1 MQNLR
6 TALAHK
12 SVIII
17 PNQNLYDFIIIFR
30 SVWKRTVCAYLDFF
44 SILLYVCLTSGTV
57 WHTIHR
63 TITKQ
68 TIKVIRKSLVTRKI
82 FAICVFKVFIR
93 VFHFYSFYIHM
104 LFLQSS
110 LQNADLTD
118 NTGAEIQASNYHGLS
133 RSRSF
138 CLWPA
143 WSQYN
148 RLRYPE
154 LYAKEL
160 SKNVSMLNAI
170 KKAFRAGMPTVAE
183 CGGFMYLHRYY
194 VYMCEDT

>member
-1 MQNLR
+1 MYNKL
-6 TALAHK
+6 
-12 SVIII
+12 SSF
-17 PNQNLYDFIIIFR
+17 QNLYYYIIIFR
-30 SVWKRTVCAYLDFF
+30 SVWKCTICAYLDFF
-44 SILLYVCLTSGTV
+44 AILLYVGLTSGTV

-68 TIKVIRKSLVTRKI
+68 TIKFIRKSLVTRKI
-82 FAICVFKVFIR
+82 FAIFVFKVFIR

-104 LFLQSS
+104 LFSQSS

-148 RLRYPE
+148 RLRYRCCRNNEIHAPLFFHLAVE
-154 LYAKEL
+154 NCYAFPQ
-160 SKNVSMLNAI
+160 AQYI
-170 KKAFRAGMPTVAE
+170 RT
-183 CGGFMYLHRYY
+183 
-194 VYMCEDT
+194 

>member
-6 TALAHK
+6 TALGHN

-44 SILLYVCLTSGTV
+44 SILLYVGLTSWTV

-68 TIKVIRKSLVTRKI
+68 TIKVIRNSLVTRKI
-82 FAICVFKVFIR
+82 FAIFVFKVFIR

-104 LFLQSS
+104 LFLQGS

-133 RSRSF
+133 HSRSF
-138 CLWPA
+138 CL
-143 WSQYN
+143 
-148 RLRYPE
+148 
-154 LYAKEL
+154 
-160 SKNVSMLNAI
+160 
-170 KKAFRAGMPTVAE
+170 
-183 CGGFMYLHRYY
+183 
-194 VYMCEDT
+194 

>member
-6 TALAHK
+6 TALGHK

-30 SVWKRTVCAYLDFF
+30 SVWKRTICAYLDFF
-44 SILLYVCLTSGTV
+44 AILLYVGLTSGTV

-82 FAICVFKVFIR
+82 FAIFVFKVFIR

-104 LFLQSS
+104 LFSQGS

-118 NTGAEIQASNYHGLS
+118 NTGVEIQASNYHGLS

-148 RLRYPE
+148 RLRYRCCRNNEIHAPLFFHLAVE
-154 LYAKEL
+154 NCYAFPQ
-160 SKNVSMLNAI
+160 AQYI
-170 KKAFRAGMPTVAE
+170 RT
-183 CGGFMYLHRYY
+183 
-194 VYMCEDT
+194 

>member
-6 TALAHK
+6 TALSHN

-44 SILLYVCLTSGTV
+44 AILLYVGLTSGTV

-93 VFHFYSFYIHM
+93 VFHFYSFHTPA
-104 LFLQSS
+104 LS
-110 LQNADLTD
+110 LRNSQRNADLTD
-118 NTGAEIQASNYHGLS
+118 NKYEEIQASNYPYLS
-133 RSRSF
+133 HSHTSF
-138 CLWPA
+138 L
-143 WSQYN
+143 
-148 RLRYPE
+148 
-154 LYAKEL
+154 
-160 SKNVSMLNAI
+160 
-170 KKAFRAGMPTVAE
+170 
-183 CGGFMYLHRYY
+183 
-194 VYMCEDT
+194 

>member
-44 SILLYVCLTSGTV
+44 AILLYVGLTSGTV

-82 FAICVFKVFIR
+82 FAICIFKVFI
-93 VFHFYSFYIHM
+93 
-104 LFLQSS
+104 
-110 LQNADLTD
+110 
-118 NTGAEIQASNYHGLS
+118 
-133 RSRSF
+133 
-138 CLWPA
+138 
-143 WSQYN
+143 
-148 RLRYPE
+148 
-154 LYAKEL
+154 
-160 SKNVSMLNAI
+160 
-170 KKAFRAGMPTVAE
+170 
-183 CGGFMYLHRYY
+183 
-194 VYMCEDT
+194 

>member
-6 TALAHK
+6 TALGHN

-30 SVWKRTVCAYLDFF
+30 SVWKRTICAYLDFF
-44 SILLYVCLTSGTV
+44 AILLYVGLTSGTV

-82 FAICVFKVFIR
+82 FAIFVFKVFIR

-104 LFLQSS
+104 LFSQIS

-118 NTGAEIQASNYHGLS
+118 NKYEEIQASNYPYLS
-133 RSRSF
+133 HSHTSF
-138 CLWPA
+138 L
-143 WSQYN
+143 
-148 RLRYPE
+148 
-154 LYAKEL
+154 
-160 SKNVSMLNAI
+160 
-170 KKAFRAGMPTVAE
+170 
-183 CGGFMYLHRYY
+183 
-194 VYMCEDT
+194 

>member
-1 MQNLR
+1 MYNKL
-6 TALAHK
+6 
-12 SVIII
+12 SSF
-17 PNQNLYDFIIIFR
+17 QNLYYYIIIFR
-30 SVWKRTVCAYLDFF
+30 FMRKCTVCTYLKRLTVLFDITLISRTVFHF
-44 SILLYVCLTSGTV
+44 IQ
-57 WHTIHR
+57 R

-104 LFLQSS
+104 LFSQGS

-118 NTGAEIQASNYHGLS
+118 NTGVETQASNYHGLS
-133 RSRSF
+133 HSRSF

-148 RLRYPE
+148 RLRYRCCRNNEIHAPLFFHLAVE
-154 LYAKEL
+154 NCYAFPQ
-160 SKNVSMLNAI
+160 AQYI
-170 KKAFRAGMPTVAE
+170 RT
-183 CGGFMYLHRYY
+183 
-194 VYMCEDT
+194 

>member
-6 TALAHK
+6 TALVHN

-44 SILLYVCLTSGTV
+44 AILFYVGLTSGTI

-68 TIKVIRKSLVTRKI
+68 TIKVIRKSIVTRKI
-82 FAICVFKVFIR
+82 SAICVFKVFIR
-93 VFHFYSFYIHM
+93 VFHFYSFYIHIHM
-104 LFLQSS
+104 LFSQGS

-118 NTGAEIQASNYHGLS
+118 STGVETQASNYHGLS

-143 WSQYN
+143 
-148 RLRYPE
+148 
-154 LYAKEL
+154 
-160 SKNVSMLNAI
+160 
-170 KKAFRAGMPTVAE
+170 
-183 CGGFMYLHRYY
+183 
-194 VYMCEDT
+194 

>member
-1 MQNLR
+1 MYLKTSSSFPEQNPHSY
-6 TALAHK
+6 ASADV

-44 SILLYVCLTSGTV
+44 AILFYVGLTSGTI

-68 TIKVIRKSLVTRKI
+68 TIKVIRKSIVTRKI
-82 FAICVFKVFIR
+82 SAICVFKVFIR

-104 LFLQSS
+104 LFSQSS

-118 NTGAEIQASNYHGLS
+118 NTGEEIQASNYPYLS
-133 RSRSF
+133 HSHTSF
-138 CLWPA
+138 L
-143 WSQYN
+143 
-148 RLRYPE
+148 
-154 LYAKEL
+154 
-160 SKNVSMLNAI
+160 
-170 KKAFRAGMPTVAE
+170 
-183 CGGFMYLHRYY
+183 
-194 VYMCEDT
+194 